1 MPEQLISPWRL
12 SPVEVQAINAMIEH
26 GAIKVAADKLN
37 RPYFTFLDQLVRAR
51 KKIKAENTIQAY
63 ILWNHWYTQHGN
75 QS

>member
-12 SPVEVQAINAMIEH
+12 SFVEAQAINVMIEH

-37 RPYFTFLDQLVRAR
+37 LPYFTFLDQLVRAR
-51 KKIKAENTIQAY
+51 KKIKAENNIQAY

>member
-1 MPEQLISPWRL
+1 
-12 SPVEVQAINAMIEH
+12 MIEH
-26 GAIKVAADKLN
+26 GAIKVAAHRLN
-37 RPYFTFLDQLVRAR
+37 LPYFTFLDQLVRAR

>member
-1 MPEQLISPWRL
+1 
-12 SPVEVQAINAMIEH
+12 MIEH

>member
-1 MPEQLISPWRL
+1 MAELISPWRL
-12 SPVEVQAINAMIEH
+12 SHVEAQAINAMIEH
-26 GAIKVAADKLN
+26 GTMKVAADKLN
-37 RPYFTFLDQLVRAR
+37 LPYFTFLDQLVRAR